1 MWRALLSLCGRPVFG
16 TAPTP
21 ATARLHSFGRRA
33 LPLLLA
39 ATLLLSVSARP
50 SLAGPTGGVPQAV
63 WQDNDRDHRRSPS
76 QIKHQLG
83 QQDNVARIALPP
95 DAQKVRAAR
104 TGTLLANGQTPLAAD
119 GQVSIL
125 GQDDWRL
132 KILPAAVVHA
142 DTVLLGEIAVPL
154 GRMDQSLW
162 EQLRAKPLWPAPTQ
176 EGKPLQV
183 NRSRLSYALRQALG
197 PEVAGRCILPT
208 SLSIQRGG
216 LVFQEDDL
224 RAYVVKSLTPQLA
237 AMPGEAELNEFRLP
251 DYIFLAHSRQRVQ
264 LEPGRL
270 SPGRISLRFAVEEAD
285 GTVLRRLAGTANLTL
300 WVMAPAAVQAMN
312 KGDALT
318 AQSVTFLKVNASQL
332 RSVPWDGRGGP
343 WQLTRGLSAG
353 EPILQSDLASQLMVR
368 RGDVVNLIY
377 ARGNLRITTQA
388 QALNDGEPGAT
399 IPVRN
404 LQTKKQ
410 VYAIVRDGSTVEIH

>member
-1 MWRALLSLCGRPVFG
+1 M
-16 TAPTP
+16 
-21 ATARLHSFGRRA
+21 
-33 LPLLLA
+33 
-39 ATLLLSVSARP
+39 
-50 SLAGPTGGVPQAV
+50 
-63 WQDNDRDHRRSPS
+63 
-76 QIKHQLG
+76 
-83 QQDNVARIALPP
+83 
-95 DAQKVRAAR
+95 
-104 TGTLLANGQTPLAAD
+104 
-119 GQVSIL
+119 
-125 GQDDWRL
+125 
-132 KILPAAVVHA
+132 
-142 DTVLLGEIAVPL
+142 
-154 GRMDQSLW
+154 
-162 EQLRAKPLWPAPTQ
+162 
-176 EGKPLQV
+176 
-183 NRSRLSYALRQALG
+183 
-197 PEVAGRCILPT
+197 AGRCILPT

-270 SPGRISLRFAVEEAD
+270 SPGRVSLRFAVEEAD

-300 WVMAPAAVQAMN
+300 WVTVPAAVQAMN